1 MLTFPY
7 YVQRIS
13 HETHDTF
20 TLELKPAREV
30 EMAPFSAGQFN
41 MLYVFGLGEVPISIS
56 GDPGRPE
63 RLVHTTRAVGSVT
76 KAMSKLKR
84 SNMIGVRGPFGTHWP
99 LEAAK
104 GKDILIVAGGIG
116 LPPLRPVIYNILSHR
131 KDFGRVNLLYGSR
144 TPEDILFV
152 SDLEKWRARLDFEV
166 FITVD
171 RAIGEWRGNVGV
183 VTTLIPRAHFE
194 PENTVAMMCGPELMM
209 RFCVL
214 ELQKRGLETNS
225 IYISLERNMKCGVGL
240 CGHCQLGGV
249 YVCKDG
255 PVFRYDQ
262 IKDLLTKREL

>member
-7 YVQRIS
+7 YVQRIR

-41 MLYVFGLGEVPISIS
+41 MLYVFGLGEVPVSIS

-84 SNMIGVRGPFGTHWP
+84 SNMVGVRGPFGTPWP
-99 LEAAK
+99 LEAVK

-116 LPPLRPVIYNILSHR
+116 LPPLRPVIYHILSRR
-131 KDFGRVNLLYGSR
+131 KDFGRVSLLYGSR

-183 VTTLIPRAHFE
+183 VTTLIPKALFE
-194 PENTVAMMCGPELMM
+194 PGNTVAMMCGPELMM

-214 ELQKRGLETNS
+214 ELQKRGLETDS
-225 IYISLERNMKCGVGL
+225 IYVSLERNMKCGVGL

-262 IKDLLTKREL
+262 IKDMFTKREL